1 MPLFSAYVWAAEPA
15 SPLMVSFVRSQFLK
29 ISSSTKLVQL
39 DGIVTDS
46 RLIQPSKVLPPRDSS
61 PSGRTT
67 VLSEIQLLKAF
78 SPSVFKPLEKVT
90 VSSKGQLS
98 KQLSTISVTPE
109 GILMLSIPELK
120 NALSESSVR
129 FLLSLTSLRFGVLW
143 KAATLIKV
151 TVEGTVTFVT
161 VVLFAKALFSI
172 STTVFPLMVLGMFT
186 TVLVPIYALT
196 ATVSSLTATVVKFPS
211 GS

>member
-90 VSSKGQLS
+90 VSSKGQFS

-120 NALSESSVR
+120 N
-129 FLLSLTSLRFGVLW
+129 
-143 KAATLIKV
+143 
-151 TVEGTVTFVT
+151 
-161 VVLFAKALFSI
+161 
-172 STTVFPLMVLGMFT
+172 
-186 TVLVPIYALT
+186 
-196 ATVSSLTATVVKFPS
+196 
-211 GS
+211 